1 LSVTDLLSP
10 CIVELDDIALKG
22 GVLEREDELGSAVV
36 RSVPGVLAVG
46 LEKDTPKISERAAE
60 EIEASC
66 LDRRNLAR

>member
-1 LSVTDLLSP
+1 
-10 CIVELDDIALKG
+10 VEPDDIALKG

-36 RSVPGVLAVG
+36 RSVPAVG

-66 LDRRNLAR
+66 FDRRNLARWLKRKGCRCHFSYF